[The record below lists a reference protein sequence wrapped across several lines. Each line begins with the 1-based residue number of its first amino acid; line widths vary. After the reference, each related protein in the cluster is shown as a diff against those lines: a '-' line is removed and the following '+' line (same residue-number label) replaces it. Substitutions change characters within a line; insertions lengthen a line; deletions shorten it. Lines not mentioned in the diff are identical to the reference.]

1 MARKIV
7 KETAIALRE
16 EFNDPQLGDADQ
28 QAIVADQLRRLDA
41 DSRKYG
47 VMRFKQQ
54 NDGRLPD
61 IESLDDLIELL
72 EYAKEDMGL
81 F

>member
-1 MARKIV
+1 M
-7 KETAIALRE
+7 RE
-16 EFNDPQLGDADQ
+16 EFNDPTLGNADQ
-28 QAIVADQLRRLDA
+28 QAIVADQLRRLDS

-54 NDGRLPD
+54 NDGSLPD
-61 IESLDDLIELL
+61 IESLEDLIELL
-72 EYAKEDMGL
+72 EYSKEDMGL